1 MPSTRSSA
9 ATKCISEV
17 PGLAKQTV
25 TPPPTKV
32 RTRLSAPF
40 MSALLPLG
48 LVARLGLGIG
58 GVEAG
63 QFRAALDLA
72 HDPFLER
79 FLLWAGGGDIGG
91 ERRGDDHG
99 AVAVGDDDV
108 IGKDRD
114 AAAADGLLPADEGE
128 RRGPGGRPRTGPA

>member
-9 ATKCISEV
+9 ATKCISDV

-40 MSALLPLG
+40 MSAFLPLG

-58 GVEAG
+58 GIEAG
-63 QFRAALDLA
+63 QFLAALDLA
-72 HDPFLER
+72 HDPLLER
-79 FLLWAGGGDIGG
+79 FLLGAG
-91 ERRGDDHG
+91 RGDVFGQRGGNHHR
-99 AVAVGDDDV
+99 AVAVGD
-108 IGKDRD
+108 
-114 AAAADGLLPADEGE
+114 
-128 RRGPGGRPRTGPA
+128 